1 MDSPRIISL
10 IASATEMV
18 CALGLEDA
26 LVGRSHECDFP
37 PAVQRL
43 PVCSEPR
50 IDPAAS
56 SREIDRQVKT
66 SLAEALSIYRVFR
79 EELERLQPTHILT
92 QTQCDVCAVSL
103 QDVEEAVCGLVG
115 SRPQIISLAPMSLA
129 DVWNDIRRVAETL
142 EIPERGE
149 ALTAELQGRLDRLA
163 QALPHGL
170 QRPTVVCLEWLDP
183 LMSGG
188 NWLPELV
195 EIAGGRLLLAEA
207 GRHSPW
213 MAWKDLQAADP
224 DVLVLLPCGFDIPR
238 TLAELT
244 PLRAHPAW
252 PHLRCVRTG
261 RVYVADGNQYFN
273 RPGPRLVES
282 AEILAELLHG
292 VPTPLRHRGCGWI
305 PLP

>member
-10 IASATEMV
+10 IASATEIV
-18 CALGLEDA
+18 CALGLEEA

-37 PAVQRL
+37 PQVQRL
-43 PVCSEPR
+43 PVCSAPR
-50 IDPAAS
+50 IDPAAP

-66 SLAEALSIYRVFR
+66 AAAEALSMYRVFR

-103 QDVEEAVCGLVG
+103 QDVQAALSGLVG
-115 SRPQIISLAPMSLA
+115 SPPRILSLAPLSLA
-129 DVWNDIRRVAETL
+129 DVWADVRRVAAAL
-142 EIPERGE
+142 DVPARGE
-149 ALTAELQGRLDRLA
+149 ALAADLQGRLGRLGA
-163 QALPHGL
+163 SIPRGRP
-170 QRPTVVCLEWLDP
+170 RPTVVCLEWLDP

-195 EIAGGRLLLAEA
+195 EVAGGTPLLATA
-207 GRHSPW
+207 GEHSPW
-213 MAWKDLQAADP
+213 MTWEDLQAADP

-238 TLAELT
+238 TLAET
-244 PLRAHPAW
+244 PPLREHPAW
-252 PHLRCVRTG
+252 PHLRSVRTG
-261 RVYVADGNQYFN
+261 RVYIADGNQYFN

-292 VPTPLRHRGCGWI
+292 VPTPPRHRDSGWI
-305 PLP
+305 PLI

>member
-10 IASATEMV
+10 IASATEIV
-18 CALGLEDA
+18 CALGLQDA

-37 PAVQRL
+37 PEVLRL

-66 SLAEALSIYRVFR
+66 AVAEALSIYRVLG

-92 QTQCDVCAVSL
+92 QTQCNVCAVSL
-103 QDVEEAVCGLVG
+103 QDVQRAVCALVG
-115 SRPQIISLAPMSLA
+115 SRPHILSLAPQRLA
-129 DVWNDIRRVAETL
+129 DLWADVRRVAEAL
-142 EIPERGE
+142 GVPERGTKLL
-149 ALTAELQGRLDRLA
+149 AALQGRLERLTA
-163 QALPHGL
+163 AVPRGRE
-170 QRPTVVCLEWLDP
+170 RPTVVCLEWLDP

-195 EIAGGRLLLAEA
+195 EIAGGRPLLAQA
-207 GRHSPW
+207 GEHSPW
-213 MAWKDLQAADP
+213 ITWEDLQAADP

-238 TLAELT
+238 TLAESQ
-244 PLRAHPAW
+244 PLREHPAW
-252 PHLRCVRTG
+252 PRLRCVRTG

-292 VPTPLRHRGCGWI
+292 AATPPRRGSGWTPL
-305 PLP
+305 L